1 MSAMSAVWEDI
12 GGCDNQ
18 YRCALD
24 IYLMTL
30 LSSSYGII
38 MDRVINSPDHGENVF
53 DGLNATEKH
62 YLKEQM
68 KLIGKL
74 ASNDTSKIGMLPSA
88 SKDVSVKFSDQCIH
102 ILDDKDSL
110 NGLKGSTKIKNIESL
125 FKYKSCIY
133 YVQGSSDVNHK
144 GVIIRWNN
152 KLFPSLNVINGKSS
166 TYGIKGILRQ
176 YHYQ

>member
-1 MSAMSAVWEDI
+1 MSTVWEDTDD
-12 GGCDNQ
+12 CSKQ

-88 SKDVSVKFSDQCIH
+88 SKDISVQFADQCIH
-102 ILDDKDSL
+102 ILNNKDRL
-110 NGLKGSTKIKNIESL
+110 NGLKGSTKMQKIESI
-125 FKYKSCIY
+125 FKY
-133 YVQGSSDVNHK
+133 
-144 GVIIRWNN
+144 
-152 KLFPSLNVINGKSS
+152 
-166 TYGIKGILRQ
+166 
-176 YHYQ
+176 